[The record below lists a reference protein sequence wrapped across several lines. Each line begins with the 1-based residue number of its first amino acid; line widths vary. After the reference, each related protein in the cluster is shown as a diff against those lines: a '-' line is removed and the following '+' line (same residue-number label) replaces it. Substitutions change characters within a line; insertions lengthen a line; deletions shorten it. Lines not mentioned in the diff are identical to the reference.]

1 MPSLSTPLRP
11 LFLAAVL
18 GLCALGAQAESDP
31 AADAPPSDHA
41 RVGQPAPDAAAP
53 PEAAGLPRLSPRQAA
68 VFDSLS
74 THLAIS
80 AGGVETNPLVT
91 PSPLGL
97 IALIGF
103 KLGLIE
109 YADTL
114 PPAQRQRFNQTSS
127 AFWGGASVNNLLVA
141 ASAHPLVAV
150 GAGIL
155 SGAYFWNRA
164 GQAAQPAV
172 DPEAV
177 IGLYRGANGTP
188 GALVLARDGS
198 FGIGGEPIA
207 GLGRGGQWRS
217 TARGVEL
224 RGDAGTLLAS
234 PDSGAMI
241 LRSAQGQSFFV
252 R

>member
-1 MPSLSTPLRP
+1 MRPLRPPLRP
-11 LFLAAVL
+11 LLRPLLLATTL
-18 GLCALGAQAESDP
+18 GLCGLAVRAEEAP
-31 AADAPPSDHA
+31 APESAPPATS
-41 RVGQPAPDAAAP
+41 
-53 PEAAGLPRLSPRQAA
+53 GLPGLSTRQAA
-68 VFDSLS
+68 VLDSLS
-74 THLAIS
+74 THLAVS

-91 PSPLGL
+91 PTPVGL
-97 IALIGF
+97 LALIGF
-103 KLGLIE
+103 KLGLIQ

-114 PPAQRQRFNQTSS
+114 PEDKKQRFNQTSS

-155 SGAYFWNRA
+155 SGSYLWQRA
-164 GQAAQPAV
+164 GAAAKPAA
-172 DPEAV
+172 DPETV

-188 GALVLARDGS
+188 GELVLARDGS

-207 GLGRGGQWRS
+207 GLGRGGHWRTTS
-217 TARGVEL
+217 RGVEL
-224 RGDAGTLLAS
+224 QGDAGTMLAS

-241 LRSAQGQSFFV
+241 LRGTQGQSFFV